1 MIPGLVACYYSMAG
15 AIPYEEDWYY
25 SNMAESCTSLKIL
38 DLIDEFDSK
47 ELKHTWPGL
56 DDRIETY
63 FSGSIT
69 GYLNI
74 GPSADYVFHITC
86 ERSVI
91 LYFDT
96 ATTPL
101 IYASVSGTHTA
112 TIYLTTGRHLMR
124 LYFSSGD
131 SPRLLVQYS
140 SPAAGLPLTT
150 IDDTVTF
157 VGGMAPSLQEKDIT
171 TFVSGTIETT
181 RPCMRGSYI
190 TSFTVSPPFPV
201 GISINSVSGVI
212 SGSSSLYSSM
222 DYVITASGPLGSV
235 ATTIH
240 VTVGIDPVSG
250 LNAKYYQLRSGQI
263 CSATYFS
270 SRMLIE
276 FADTVDAS
284 IYHPELPLGHAWS
297 PIPHELFFRNFYVKW
312 RGFIEVDISGDYVFK
327 LENRDGARMMVMGN
341 LLINNW
347 KCADEMITKEGS
359 ITFNRK
365 GYYPIQVEYFA
376 ISDTFGMMLTWKRPG
391 DESFVAVPDSKLS
404 HIPDGSFTYTTQFT
418 HYYQNVKI
426 PPNSPVFVG
435 VILNNPVFTSDPE
448 LPPGLKLTDGSITGT
463 PSERTAKKTYV
474 ITARSGGL
482 SLSTK
487 IVFDVLYVAPPTNLS
502 IKGENGEEVNEVI
515 VQQFTDMSP
524 LILECDNDSVT
535 WSIEPDLPLGMSIDH
550 KNNRIKGW
558 PKASL
563 SRTRF
568 TVSASNSG
576 GSVHK
581 FVYITVTGCEYGQ
594 YLYTPNVPVMGGRVT
609 VTKDNETF
617 FEQGVNNTEY
627 NAVLCLPKDIY
638 KVSLMCYLPPQVPC
652 FLTLLG
658 EDGLTYL
665 RLVIPGRRGATVTL
679 STNVTK
685 KPKIKVA
692 SSKSLRVR
700 EHFSLTIGVEGV
712 YSPLVIEPSLPSGV
726 TLSDNV
732 LSGAFMDQGTFIF
745 TVSTSNEA
753 GKDEAVIEF
762 DVGTCPDNQSL
773 MILSRSYG
781 EKGESLTIYTMSGE
795 VVLSTW
801 FSGEAYEQALCMA
814 NAEYR
819 VVMNTTLSSG
829 SWGVGEELLI
839 RDSWNDLL
847 ASMSLSD
854 GSGEAVEYFTIN
866 YVLLDDQL
874 MRYSSASGMSEEWNS
889 LDFKDS
895 DWSIGSSGGFGHFRR
910 NTVYFRREFIV
921 DNKNK
926 YPIFAFDL
934 EVLDGI
940 IAYING
946 IEVVRRNMPMSEVNE
961 NTLAIDRY
969 DQLIW
974 HRTSIPSTLLENGR
988 NVLAVELHR
997 YGESSDTR
1005 IYFDMYASLLSG
1017 TCMLRTDRGYA
1028 TDSHH
1033 SLNLENPPSA
1043 AFDGDLETSWR
1054 ENNLPVFIQFN
1065 YNYDRF
1071 ESINK
1076 VVLRGTIDYSHQ
1088 HPKRF
1093 EIIGMIS
1100 EEEGDVL
1107 AQVDDRNIF
1116 TEPQSSVAVVFPNN
1130 KSYNGYQVR
1139 IEETNDE
1146 SIYVS
1151 IAEVELYTC
1160 HFVYCPKE
1168 KGWDS
1173 IMTGEIS
1180 YGTCPQN
1187 SFGES
1192 TRYCL
1197 KNGFDP
1203 VWGKVD
1209 QSTCLS
1215 IHPSSSV
1222 AFIDF
1227 KYMISSCTIKNYDIW
1242 VYNRLIDVISDRLL
1256 VSKHSINIFLKRDCS
1271 DSETKNVCFNV
1282 RITTH
1287 SKVVDYVSKQIVALQ
1302 QDISYLIYKDAP
1314 VGFPSGMYFVMVMNP
1329 IVRKPVSV
1337 GMVIT
1342 IVVVVVMIGVVGS
1355 MMFFQ
1360 RRKKRQG
1367 SSSSYKTSRKE
1378 TKSLLRDIECD
1389 CL

>member
-1 MIPGLVACYYSMAG
+1 M
-15 AIPYEEDWYY
+15 
-25 SNMAESCTSLKIL
+25 
-38 DLIDEFDSK
+38 
-47 ELKHTWPGL
+47 
-56 DDRIETY
+56 
-63 FSGSIT
+63 FS
-69 GYLNI
+69 
-74 GPSADYVFHITC
+74 
-86 ERSVI
+86 E
-91 LYFDT
+91 
-96 ATTPL
+96 
-101 IYASVSGTHTA
+101 
-112 TIYLTTGRHLMR
+112 
-124 LYFSSGD
+124 
-131 SPRLLVQYS
+131 
-140 SPAAGLPLTT
+140 
-150 IDDTVTF
+150 
-157 VGGMAPSLQEKDIT
+157 
-171 TFVSGTIETT
+171 
-181 RPCMRGSYI
+181 
-190 TSFTVSPPFPV
+190 
-201 GISINSVSGVI
+201 
-212 SGSSSLYSSM
+212 
-222 DYVITASGPLGSV
+222 
-235 ATTIH
+235 
-240 VTVGIDPVSG
+240 
-250 LNAKYYQLRSGQI
+250 
-263 CSATYFS
+263 
-270 SRMLIE
+270 
-276 FADTVDAS
+276 
-284 IYHPELPLGHAWS
+284 
-297 PIPHELFFRNFYVKW
+297 
-312 RGFIEVDISGDYVFK
+312 
-327 LENRDGARMMVMGN
+327 
-341 LLINNW
+341 
-347 KCADEMITKEGS
+347 
-359 ITFNRK
+359 
-365 GYYPIQVEYFA
+365 
-376 ISDTFGMMLTWKRPG
+376 
-391 DESFVAVPDSKLS
+391 
-404 HIPDGSFTYTTQFT
+404 
-418 HYYQNVKI
+418 
-426 PPNSPVFVG
+426 
-435 VILNNPVFTSDPE
+435 
-448 LPPGLKLTDGSITGT
+448 
-463 PSERTAKKTYV
+463 
-474 ITARSGGL
+474 
-482 SLSTK
+482 
-487 IVFDVLYVAPPTNLS
+487 
-502 IKGENGEEVNEVI
+502 
-515 VQQFTDMSP
+515 
-524 LILECDNDSVT
+524 
-535 WSIEPDLPLGMSIDH
+535 
-550 KNNRIKGW
+550 
-558 PKASL
+558 
-563 SRTRF
+563 
-568 TVSASNSG
+568 
-576 GSVHK
+576 
-581 FVYITVTGCEYGQ
+581 
-594 YLYTPNVPVMGGRVT
+594 
-609 VTKDNETF
+609 
-617 FEQGVNNTEY
+617 
-627 NAVLCLPKDIY
+627 
-638 KVSLMCYLPPQVPC
+638 
-652 FLTLLG
+652 G

-665 RLVIPGRRGATVTL
+665 RLAILGHRTEIAVL
-679 STNVTK
+679 STNVITK
-685 KPKIKVA
+685 PTIKVA

-700 EHFSLTIGVEGV
+700 EYFYLTIEVEGV
-712 YSPLVIEPSLPSGV
+712 YSPLMIEPSLPSGV
-726 TLSDNV
+726 TLSGT
-732 LSGAFMDQGTFIF
+732 LSSYMEISGAFMDQGTFIF

-781 EKGESLTIYTMSGE
+781 RKGESLIIYTMSGD
-795 VVLSTW
+795 VVLNIR
-801 FSGEAYEQALCMA
+801 FSNREYEQALCMA

-1076 VVLRGTIDYSHQ
+1076 VVLRGTIDYSRQ

>member
-487 IVFDVLYVAPPTNLS
+487 IVFDVSYVAPPTRLS
-502 IKGENGEEVNEVI
+502 IKGEDGEEVNEVI
-515 VQQFTDMSP
+515 VEQFTDMAP
-524 LILECDNDSVT
+524 LILECNYAHVS

-576 GSVHK
+576 GSVQK
-581 FVYITVTGCEYGQ
+581 ILYITVTGCEYGQ
-594 YLYTPNVPVMGGRVT
+594 YLYTPNVPVMGGLLT
-609 VTKDNETF
+609 VTKDNDTI
-617 FEQGVNNTEY
+617 FEQFVNNTEY
-627 NAVLCLPKDIY
+627 NVVLCIPKDNYNI
-638 KVSLMCYLPPQVPC
+638 SLMCYLPQQVPC
-652 FLTLLG
+652 FFILRG
-658 EDGLTYL
+658 EDGLTYTKIVL
-665 RLVIPGRRGATVTL
+665 PGRRGATTAL

-685 KPKIKVA
+685 KPLLSLP
-692 SSKSLRVR
+692 SSKNLRVR
-700 EHFSLTIGVEGV
+700 ERFSISITISGV

-745 TVSTSNEA
+745 TISTSNQA
-753 GKDEAVIEF
+753 GEDEKVIEF

-773 MILSRSYG
+773 LFLSRSNG
-781 EKGESLTIYTMSGE
+781 RKGESLIIYTMSGE
-795 VVLSTW
+795 VVLSRK

-874 MRYSSASGMSEEWNS
+874 MRYSSASGMNEEWNS

-1337 GMVIT
+1337 SMVIT
-1342 IVVVVVMIGVVGS
+1342 IVVYDVLPE
-1355 MMFFQ
+1355 
-1360 RRKKRQG
+1360 KKE
-1367 SSSSYKTSRKE
+1367 E
-1378 TKSLLRDIECD
+1378 TGFIFIL
-1389 CL
+1389 

>member
-1 MIPGLVACYYSMAG
+1 M
-15 AIPYEEDWYY
+15 
-25 SNMAESCTSLKIL
+25 
-38 DLIDEFDSK
+38 
-47 ELKHTWPGL
+47 
-56 DDRIETY
+56 
-63 FSGSIT
+63 FS
-69 GYLNI
+69 
-74 GPSADYVFHITC
+74 
-86 ERSVI
+86 E
-91 LYFDT
+91 
-96 ATTPL
+96 
-101 IYASVSGTHTA
+101 
-112 TIYLTTGRHLMR
+112 
-124 LYFSSGD
+124 
-131 SPRLLVQYS
+131 
-140 SPAAGLPLTT
+140 
-150 IDDTVTF
+150 
-157 VGGMAPSLQEKDIT
+157 
-171 TFVSGTIETT
+171 
-181 RPCMRGSYI
+181 
-190 TSFTVSPPFPV
+190 
-201 GISINSVSGVI
+201 
-212 SGSSSLYSSM
+212 
-222 DYVITASGPLGSV
+222 
-235 ATTIH
+235 
-240 VTVGIDPVSG
+240 
-250 LNAKYYQLRSGQI
+250 
-263 CSATYFS
+263 
-270 SRMLIE
+270 
-276 FADTVDAS
+276 
-284 IYHPELPLGHAWS
+284 
-297 PIPHELFFRNFYVKW
+297 
-312 RGFIEVDISGDYVFK
+312 
-327 LENRDGARMMVMGN
+327 
-341 LLINNW
+341 
-347 KCADEMITKEGS
+347 
-359 ITFNRK
+359 
-365 GYYPIQVEYFA
+365 
-376 ISDTFGMMLTWKRPG
+376 
-391 DESFVAVPDSKLS
+391 
-404 HIPDGSFTYTTQFT
+404 
-418 HYYQNVKI
+418 
-426 PPNSPVFVG
+426 
-435 VILNNPVFTSDPE
+435 
-448 LPPGLKLTDGSITGT
+448 
-463 PSERTAKKTYV
+463 
-474 ITARSGGL
+474 
-482 SLSTK
+482 
-487 IVFDVLYVAPPTNLS
+487 
-502 IKGENGEEVNEVI
+502 
-515 VQQFTDMSP
+515 
-524 LILECDNDSVT
+524 
-535 WSIEPDLPLGMSIDH
+535 
-550 KNNRIKGW
+550 
-558 PKASL
+558 
-563 SRTRF
+563 
-568 TVSASNSG
+568 
-576 GSVHK
+576 
-581 FVYITVTGCEYGQ
+581 
-594 YLYTPNVPVMGGRVT
+594 
-609 VTKDNETF
+609 
-617 FEQGVNNTEY
+617 
-627 NAVLCLPKDIY
+627 
-638 KVSLMCYLPPQVPC
+638 
-652 FLTLLG
+652 G

-665 RLVIPGRRGATVTL
+665 RLAILGHRTEIAVL
-679 STNVTK
+679 STNVITK
-685 KPKIKVA
+685 PTIKVA

-712 YSPLVIEPSLPSGV
+712 YSPLMIQPSLPSGV

-745 TVSTSNEA
+745 TISTSNEA

-781 EKGESLTIYTMSGE
+781 RKGESLIIYTMSGD
-795 VVLSTW
+795 VVLNIR
-801 FSGEAYEQALCMA
+801 FSNREYEQALCMA

-874 MRYSSASGMSEEWNS
+874 MRYSSASGMNEEWNS

>member
-487 IVFDVLYVAPPTNLS
+487 IVFDVSYVAPPTNLS

-515 VQQFTDMSP
+515 VQQFTDMAP
-524 LILECDNDSVT
+524 LKLECDKDSVT

-568 TVSASNSG
+568 TMSASNSG

-773 MILSRSYG
+773 KILSRSYG

-829 SWGVGEELLI
+829 SWGVGEEL
-839 RDSWNDLL
+839 
-847 ASMSLSD
+847 
-854 GSGEAVEYFTIN
+854 
-866 YVLLDDQL
+866 
-874 MRYSSASGMSEEWNS
+874 
-889 LDFKDS
+889 
-895 DWSIGSSGGFGHFRR
+895 FG
-910 NTVYFRREFIV
+910 
-921 DNKNK
+921 
-926 YPIFAFDL
+926 
-934 EVLDGI
+934 
-940 IAYING
+940 
-946 IEVVRRNMPMSEVNE
+946 
-961 NTLAIDRY
+961 
-969 DQLIW
+969 
-974 HRTSIPSTLLENGR
+974 
-988 NVLAVELHR
+988 
-997 YGESSDTR
+997 
-1005 IYFDMYASLLSG
+1005 
-1017 TCMLRTDRGYA
+1017 
-1028 TDSHH
+1028 
-1033 SLNLENPPSA
+1033 A
-1043 AFDGDLETSWR
+1043 AE
-1054 ENNLPVFIQFN
+1054 
-1065 YNYDRF
+1065 
-1071 ESINK
+1071 
-1076 VVLRGTIDYSHQ
+1076 
-1088 HPKRF
+1088 
-1093 EIIGMIS
+1093 
-1100 EEEGDVL
+1100 
-1107 AQVDDRNIF
+1107 
-1116 TEPQSSVAVVFPNN
+1116 
-1130 KSYNGYQVR
+1130 
-1139 IEETNDE
+1139 
-1146 SIYVS
+1146 
-1151 IAEVELYTC
+1151 
-1160 HFVYCPKE
+1160 
-1168 KGWDS
+1168 
-1173 IMTGEIS
+1173 
-1180 YGTCPQN
+1180 
-1187 SFGES
+1187 
-1192 TRYCL
+1192 
-1197 KNGFDP
+1197 
-1203 VWGKVD
+1203 
-1209 QSTCLS
+1209 
-1215 IHPSSSV
+1215 
-1222 AFIDF
+1222 
-1227 KYMISSCTIKNYDIW
+1227 
-1242 VYNRLIDVISDRLL
+1242 
-1256 VSKHSINIFLKRDCS
+1256 
-1271 DSETKNVCFNV
+1271 
-1282 RITTH
+1282 
-1287 SKVVDYVSKQIVALQ
+1287 
-1302 QDISYLIYKDAP
+1302 
-1314 VGFPSGMYFVMVMNP
+1314 
-1329 IVRKPVSV
+1329 
-1337 GMVIT
+1337 
-1342 IVVVVVMIGVVGS
+1342 
-1355 MMFFQ
+1355 
-1360 RRKKRQG
+1360 
-1367 SSSSYKTSRKE
+1367 
-1378 TKSLLRDIECD
+1378 
-1389 CL
+1389 

>member
-1 MIPGLVACYYSMAG
+1 M
-15 AIPYEEDWYY
+15 
-25 SNMAESCTSLKIL
+25 K
-38 DLIDEFDSK
+38 
-47 ELKHTWPGL
+47 
-56 DDRIETY
+56 
-63 FSGSIT
+63 
-69 GYLNI
+69 
-74 GPSADYVFHITC
+74 
-86 ERSVI
+86 
-91 LYFDT
+91 
-96 ATTPL
+96 
-101 IYASVSGTHTA
+101 
-112 TIYLTTGRHLMR
+112 
-124 LYFSSGD
+124 
-131 SPRLLVQYS
+131 
-140 SPAAGLPLTT
+140 
-150 IDDTVTF
+150 
-157 VGGMAPSLQEKDIT
+157 
-171 TFVSGTIETT
+171 
-181 RPCMRGSYI
+181 
-190 TSFTVSPPFPV
+190 
-201 GISINSVSGVI
+201 
-212 SGSSSLYSSM
+212 
-222 DYVITASGPLGSV
+222 
-235 ATTIH
+235 
-240 VTVGIDPVSG
+240 
-250 LNAKYYQLRSGQI
+250 
-263 CSATYFS
+263 
-270 SRMLIE
+270 
-276 FADTVDAS
+276 
-284 IYHPELPLGHAWS
+284 WS
-297 PIPHELFFRNFYVKW
+297 
-312 RGFIEVDISGDYVFK
+312 GFIEVDISGDYVFK
-327 LENRDGARMMVMGN
+327 LENRDGARMTVMGN

-347 KCADEMITKEGS
+347 GCLKEMTAKEGA

-365 GYYPIQVEYFA
+365 GYYPIQVEFFA
-376 ISDTFGMMLTWKRPG
+376 VGSMFGMMLTWKKPG
-391 DESFVAVPDSKLS
+391 DDSFVAVPESKLS
-404 HIPDGSFTYTTQFT
+404 HIPDGSFTYTTEFI

-426 PPNSPVFVG
+426 PDNTPVFIG
-435 VILNNPVFTSDPE
+435 VTMSNPVFTSDPV
-448 LPPGLKLTDGSITGT
+448 LPSGLTLQSNGVISGT
-463 PSERTAKKTYV
+463 PSNITSETTYV
-474 ITARSGGL
+474 ITATSGGL

-487 IVFDVLYVAPPTNLS
+487 IVFDVSYVAPPTSLL
-502 IKGENGEEVNEVI
+502 IKGEDGEEVNEVI

-524 LILECDNDSVT
+524 LILECDKDSVT

-550 KNNRIKGW
+550 AYKRIKGW

-576 GSVHK
+576 GSVQK
-581 FVYITVTGCEYGQ
+581 ILYVTVTGCEYGQ
-594 YLYTPNVPVMGGRVT
+594 YLYTPNVTVMGGQVV
-609 VTKDNETF
+609 VTKDNQTF
-617 FEQGVNNTEY
+617 FEQFVNNTEY
-627 NAVLCLPKDIY
+627 SAVLCLPRDTY
-638 KVSLMCYLPPQVPC
+638 NLTLVCSLPQQVPC

-658 EDGLTYL
+658 EDGFTYM
-665 RLVIPGRRGATVTL
+665 RLVIPGHRVARAVL

-685 KPKIKVA
+685 KPTIKVA

-700 EHFSLTIGVEGV
+700 EHFSLTIEVEGV
-712 YSPLVIEPSLPSGV
+712 YSPLMIQPSLPSGV
-726 TLSDNV
+726 TLSGTV

-753 GKDEAVIEF
+753 GEDKAVIEF
-762 DVGTCPDNQSL
+762 DVGTCPDNESL
-773 MILSRSYG
+773 MILYRSYG
-781 EKGESLTIYTMSGE
+781 RRGESLTIYTMSRD
-795 VVLSTW
+795 VVLEAR
-801 FSGEAYEQALCMA
+801 FSNAEYEQALCMS
-814 NAEYR
+814 NADYQ

-829 SWGVGEELLI
+829 SWSVGEELLI

-854 GSGEAVEYFTIN
+854 GSGEATEYFTIN
-866 YVLLDDQL
+866 YAILDDQL
-874 MRYSSASGMSEEWNS
+874 MRYSSASMSEEWNKM
-889 LDFKDS
+889 DFKDS
-895 DWSIGSSGGFGHFRR
+895 DWSIGSSGGFGHFTR
-910 NTVYFRREFIV
+910 NTVYFRREFSV

-934 EVLDGI
+934 EILDGI

-946 IEVVRRNMPMSEVNE
+946 VEVVRRNMPMTGVNE
-961 NTLAIDRY
+961 NTLATDRY

-974 HRTSIPSTLLENGR
+974 HRTSVPSTLLENGR

-1017 TCMLRTDRGYA
+1017 TCMLRTDRGYP

-1033 SLNLENPPSA
+1033 SPNLENPPSA

-1076 VVLRGTIDYSHQ
+1076 VVLRGTKDYSHE

-1093 EIIGMIS
+1093 EIIGMITA
-1100 EEEGDVL
+1100 EEGDVL

-1130 KSYNGYQVR
+1130 KSYNGYQIR

-1180 YGTCPQN
+1180 YGRCPRN

-1192 TRYCL
+1192 TRSCL

-1215 IHPSSSV
+1215 THPSSSV

-1227 KYMISSCTIKNYDIW
+1227 KYMVSSCTIKNYDTW
-1242 VYNRLIDVISDRLL
+1242 VNNRLLDVICDRLL
-1256 VSKHSINIFLKRDCS
+1256 VSKDSINIFLKRDCS
-1271 DSETKNVCFNV
+1271 DSETTNVCFNV
-1282 RITTH
+1282 RITTD
-1287 SKVVDYVSKQIVALQ
+1287 SKVVDSVSKQIVALQ

-1314 VGFPSGMYFVMVMNP
+1314 TGFPSGMYFVMVMNP

-1337 GMVIT
+1337 GMIIV
-1342 IVVVVVMIGVVGS
+1342 IVVVVVVVGVVGS
-1355 MMFFQ
+1355 VMFFQ
-1360 RRKKRQG
+1360 RKKRHG
-1367 SSSSYKTSRKE
+1367 TDSSHKNSRKE
-1378 TKSLLRDIECD
+1378 TKSLLRDIDCD